1 MLRWSMLKCS
11 SAWIAGSSPAMTNT
25 KSFSR
30 RVCVRSSAHDDASKD
45 FAVPRKSR
53 GRRSAERRIQ
63 PMSARRH
70 QMLPPECASGAVPPP
85 NPSSRAGG
93 AAVEGPLAFRRSTA
107 ALAKATERFG
117 SARAAL
123 HAKERT
129 RALPAPSITLKRST
143 PRPGRSAGGVD
154 ARAARER
161 GYEPRPQEP
170 HPLHQ
175 SAVTGDVPRTNGH
188 CAGNI
193 NGDECQ

>member
-1 MLRWSMLKCS
+1 MRF
-11 SAWIAGSSPAMTNT
+11 G
-25 KSFSR
+25 
-30 RVCVRSSAHDDASKD
+30 
-45 FAVPRKSR
+45 R
-53 GRRSAERRIQ
+53 GAPTR
-63 PMSARRH
+63 
-70 QMLPPECASGAVPPP
+70 
-85 NPSSRAGG
+85 PSLACGGRAGRG
-93 AAVEGPLAFRRSTA
+93 LAFRRSTA

-175 SAVTGDVPRTNGH
+175 SAVTVTSLERTGIVPVT
-188 CAGNI
+188 
-193 NGDECQ
+193 